1 MFITTLVAVFHT
13 CVCQEARSKKNRP
26 QATPTN
32 TLSPPS
38 PDLKLPKEKYVEE
51 YSASDVRRGA
61 VSGGQGDKLSKAG
74 KPRPAQMP
82 FLRNHSLCPPT
93 STHYKNDMEEYSSSN
108 MWRRWQGSR
117 GERRSKKKRPM
128 GSQENSA
135 GSF

>member
-61 VSGGQGDKLSKAG
+61 VSGGRGISYQKQES
-74 KPRPAQMP
+74 
-82 FLRNHSLCPPT
+82 PT
-93 STHYKNDMEEYSSSN
+93 
-108 MWRRWQGSR
+108 
-117 GERRSKKKRPM
+117 P
-128 GSQENSA
+128 
-135 GSF
+135 